1 MSSSSAEPVQYAATV
16 YTKLQI
22 LPNIYYRIGHGK
34 PPPGSCQ
41 SLRLSQHCSAG
52 AAMGYWGHSLAPQ
65 QVGWGTR
72 SCKGLA
78 LLGVGRV
85 GRGGLRNMVG
95 LKGPRALP
103 AHTAGCLQLYL
114 GPHLTAAGTWVLL
127 IPKAPTALCSPLLPE
142 ASFLMQGYSGGCCRR
157 LLHEAALG
165 KFVAFLQCGC
175 RGAWQGT
182 LHSSGGVAGMAQ
194 LRVGWNGPTAG
205 VPSKPSSVLSI
216 DRPYLI
222 YMECFVAAKRNFRQA

>member
-127 IPKAPTALCSPLLPE
+127 QGTHSFVQPFAPRSVISHAGIL
-142 ASFLMQGYSGGCCRR
+142 RR
-157 LLHEAALG
+157 LLQEAAARG
-165 KFVAFLQCGC
+165 SIGEVCGFP
-175 RGAWQGT
+175 AVWVQGC
-182 LHSSGGVAGMAQ
+182 VAGNPAQ
-194 LRVGWNGPTAG
+194 LRWCCRDGTAESG
-205 VPSKPSSVLSI
+205 
-216 DRPYLI
+216 
-222 YMECFVAAKRNFRQA
+222 MEWTHCRSTIKAKLCT